1 MVDTIVYVMVIFIDT
16 TVVQNRF
23 QLAAEEATRK
33 FHIEMMQQAS
43 RDADKSNK
51 KVYRTKILELY
62 RKEE

>member
-1 MVDTIVYVMVIFIDT
+1 MIDTLIYVMVVFIDT
-16 TVVQNRF
+16 TVVENRF
-23 QLAAEEATRK
+23 QLAAAEANRK
-33 FHIEMMQQAS
+33 FHIEMKAS

>member
-1 MVDTIVYVMVIFIDT
+1 MVVLIDT

-23 QLAAEEATRK
+23 SAAAAEADRK
-33 FHIEMMQQAS
+33 FHIEMKAS